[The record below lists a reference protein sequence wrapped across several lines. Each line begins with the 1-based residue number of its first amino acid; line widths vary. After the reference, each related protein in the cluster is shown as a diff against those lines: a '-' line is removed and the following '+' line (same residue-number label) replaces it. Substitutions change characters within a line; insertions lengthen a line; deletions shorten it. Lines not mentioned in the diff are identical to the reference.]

1 MGGTMEATTAVIELR
16 DQLDDRVSER
26 EEGPDPE
33 RRLWAAVLLLAVDE
47 WRSNNMRAH
56 RDAEVFLFE
65 GGKDF
70 ETVCQGA
77 GLEPSTLRSKLMRLR
92 NGPLPETRLR
102 LRYVA

>member
-1 MGGTMEATTAVIELR
+1 MGTTTTVIQIQN
-16 DQLDDRVSER
+16 QLIDFVPER

-56 RDAEVFLFE
+56 REAEVFLFE

-70 ETVCQGA
+70 ETVCHGA
-77 GLEPSTLRSKLMRLR
+77 GLDPSTLRTRLKRLR
-92 NGPLPETRLR
+92 NGPLPETRQR
-102 LRYVA
+102 LHYVA